1 MKKQKMLKKVAIAST
16 AVLLA
21 AAVAVPTGLFIR
33 GNLSRTQLP
42 EGFSSELADFDGIQ
56 RQEGTD
62 VRIMSANLLVSYK
75 SWGGEPVKPRAKQF
89 TEFVQKTAPDVIGAQ
104 EVCGDWHACLK
115 ANLPNYEIVH
125 PQNNLFQK
133 SLTTLLYNT
142 ETLRCVDS
150 GRMTYSEGDG
160 TKHRAVTWGVFET
173 LAGGKRFIVTSTH
186 LDLIREGKEDAEFA
200 IMRGQAEEF
209 FELLGDLRAK
219 YDCPAFCTGDYNA
232 MESDSEKG
240 FFAATG
246 IYDLFAERLQDTK
259 FRASLQSAGT
269 EEEWDYPS
277 WDHIFMDGEVDILA
291 FRVCSEPFL
300 KTMSDHYPI
309 FADIAFKD

>member
-1 MKKQKMLKKVAIAST
+1 MAKQKTLKKAMITAAAI
-16 AVLLA
+16 LLA
-21 AAVAVPTGLFIR
+21 AAVAVPTALWQR

-56 RQEGTD
+56 KAQDTD
-62 VRIMSANLLVSYK
+62 IRVMSANLLVSYK

-89 TEFVQKTAPDVIGAQ
+89 AEFVQKTAPDVIGAQ

-115 ANLPNYEIVH
+115 SNLPNYKIVH
-125 PQNNLFQK
+125 PQNNLFEK

-142 ETLRCVDS
+142 ETLRCIDS

-173 LAGGKRFIVTSTH
+173 LADGKRFIVTSTH
-186 LDLIREGKEDAEFA
+186 LDLIREGKEETEFA

-209 FELLGDLRAK
+209 FELLGSLRAK
-219 YDCPAFCTGDYNA
+219 YDCSAFCTGDYNA
-232 MESDSEKG
+232 MENDSEKG
-240 FFAATG
+240 VFAAAG
-246 IYDLFAERLQDTK
+246 IYDIFAERLQDIK
-259 FRASLQSAGT
+259 FQSAEQAAGT
-269 EEEWDYPS
+269 MEAWDYPS
-277 WDHIFMDGEVDILA
+277 WDHIFMDGEAEILA

-300 KTMSDHYPI
+300 KDMSDHYPI
-309 FADIAFKD
+309 FADISLK

>member
-1 MKKQKMLKKVAIAST
+1 MAKQKIWKKVAVASA

-21 AAVAVPTGLFIR
+21 AAVAVPTGIFVR
-33 GNLSRTQLP
+33 GNLSRTPLS
-42 EGFSSELADFDGIQ
+42 ESFSADLAAFDGIQ
-56 RQEGTD
+56 KAESTD
-62 VRIMSANLLVSYK
+62 IRVMSANLLVSYK

-89 TEFVQKTAPDVIGAQ
+89 TEFVKQTAPDVIGAQ

-115 ANLPNYEIVH
+115 ANLPNYKILH
-125 PQNNLFQK
+125 PQNNLFEK

-142 ETLRCVDS
+142 ETLRCIDS

-200 IMRGQAEEF
+200 IMQGQAEEF
-209 FELLGDLRAK
+209 FELLADLRAK

-232 MESDSEKG
+232 MENDSEKG
-240 FFAATG
+240 VFAAAG
-246 IYDLFAERLQDTK
+246 IYEVFAGRLQDTK
-259 FRASLQSAGT
+259 FRAASQAAGT
-269 EEEWDYPS
+269 EEAWDYPS
-277 WDHIFMDGEVDILA
+277 WDHIFMEGEAEILA

-300 KTMSDHYPI
+300 KDMSDHYPI
-309 FADIAFKD
+309 FADISLK